1 MQKQHDP
8 ILLVAVVAVGV
19 WALLRPIVVWAVA
32 LLITVA
38 LAIGHH
44 RHGPQPAP
52 QPPRLAVEPKALPV
66 AAPPISPI
74 SHPLADLEAELM
86 ALPATRLRE
95 VAGIRSKRLRKVVLV
110 EVALAMPL

>member
-66 AAPPISPI
+66 AAPPIS
-74 SHPLADLEAELM
+74 HPLADLEDELM

-95 VAGIRSKRLRKVVLV
+95 VAGIRSKRLRKVALV
-110 EVALAMPL
+110 EVALAMPV